1 MNRQIRKPFSAWDQD
16 DLRRAMEPIATN
28 EVKQLRKNGD
38 IKAGHLPHKYTPD
51 EIAAAQESVLRC
63 IRDHG
68 PIVASD
74 IKNHCPD
81 LAPGQITGAL
91 RGLAVRKLITS
102 GMPST
107 AKKPR
112 AWYLKEKGK

>member
-1 MNRQIRKPFSAWDQD
+1 MNRQIQKPFAAWNQD

-38 IKAGHLPHKYTPD
+38 IKAGHLPYKYTPE
-51 EIAAAQESVLRC
+51 EITAAQESVLRC

-68 PIVASD
+68 PIVASH
-74 IKNHCPD
+74 IKLHCPD

-91 RGLAVRKLITS
+91 RGLTVRKLIAS
-102 GMPST
+102 DMPST

-112 AWYLKEKGK
+112 AWYLAGKGK